1 MACSGGRVY
10 CILQT
15 LHFPGFL
22 PCCKPHG
29 FFFTCYGTA
38 SVPCPQK
45 KTPAIPHSPS
55 AHRRCTPSRPTRR
68 DPLHPPLNLTR
79 IAILTTHTPPVRA
92 LENGTARPGCAVPPP
107 PPPSRYISLAS
118 ALTPQGGKSQLIK
131 ENKTK
136 KFLTKLL
143 KDRHPHERNEENR
156 NRTLEQRESYTPPL
170 LRPLH
175 QTGTRPRAFFWGLLP
190 FFLLV
195 CVCIFS
201 RSALRRPS
209 RPGPFLPPIPT
220 LFPFRLGALACLLIT
235 STHPP
240 LPPIP
245 PPSPQPHTNFH
256 NFRTGGET

>member
-1 MACSGGRVY
+1 MGEFIVFYKPCTSLGSFHVASHTVFSSPVTVPHRCLVPRRKP
-10 CILQT
+10 LQF
-15 LHFPGFL
+15 H
-22 PCCKPHG
+22 
-29 FFFTCYGTA
+29 
-38 SVPCPQK
+38 
-45 KTPAIPHSPS
+45 TP
-55 AHRRCTPSRPTRR
+55 
-68 DPLHPPLNLTR
+68 PLHIEGAPPPDPPDATHPTPPPLNLTR

>member
-1 MACSGGRVY
+1 ME
-10 CILQT
+10 
-15 LHFPGFL
+15 LHGQGAQCLLPPRPPGI
-22 PCCKPHG
+22 
-29 FFFTCYGTA
+29 Y
-38 SVPCPQK
+38 
-45 KTPAIPHSPS
+45 
-55 AHRRCTPSRPTRR
+55 RW
-68 DPLHPPLNLTR
+68 HPPLL
-79 IAILTTHTPPVRA
+79 HK
-92 LENGTARPGCAVPPP
+92 EE
-107 PPPSRYISLAS
+107 ISVH
-118 ALTPQGGKSQLIK
+118 QRKQN
-131 ENKTK
+131 EK